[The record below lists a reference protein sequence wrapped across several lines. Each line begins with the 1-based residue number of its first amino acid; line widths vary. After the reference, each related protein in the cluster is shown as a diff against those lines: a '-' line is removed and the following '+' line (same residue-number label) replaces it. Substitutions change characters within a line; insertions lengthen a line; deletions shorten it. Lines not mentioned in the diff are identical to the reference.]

1 MSKTI
6 GLIYPKKEEPKI
18 IKSEPQKG
26 GTVNVDKNK

>member
-6 GLIYPKKEEPKI
+6 GLIYPKKEEPKKPI
-18 IKSEPQKG
+18 PEPAKG